1 MVELKNNGDALSCIV
16 LMLDSLAYSNG
27 STVEIETLHDQGC
40 KIFAHMEDSQLSNE
54 ELGRLKP
61 TSNEALNHLYSCNCN
76 TGIEAVFAAH
86 NGETLLVPFKL
97 SQVVERHPWLE
108 DGERTK
114 ELLSTATEHGASSPL
129 MGEDFHALK
138 LQFGERRG
146 FANAPSREEREA
158 LLPPE
163 LVDLMRVDPNG
174 TIH

>member
-40 KIFAHMEDSQLSNE
+40 PIFAHMEEAQLSNE
-54 ELGRLKP
+54 KLGKFKP
-61 TSNEALNHLYSCNCN
+61 TSDEALNHLYSCNCN

-97 SQVVERHPWLE
+97 SEVVECHPWLE
-108 DGERTK
+108 DGDHMK
-114 ELLSTATEHGASSPL
+114 KMIATAGEHGSDSPL
-129 MGEDFHALK
+129 MGKDFHALK
-138 LQFGERRG
+138 LQFSERRG
-146 FANAPSREEREA
+146 YNNPPSREEREE

-163 LVDLMRVDPNG
+163 LVELLKVDPNG

>member
-1 MVELKNNGDALSCIV
+1 MVELKNNGAALSCIV
-16 LMLDSLAYSNG
+16 LMLDSLASSNN
-27 STVEIETLHDQGC
+27 STVEIETLHDNEC
-40 KIFAHMEDSQLSNE
+40 LIFSHIKEAHLSNE
-54 ELGRLKP
+54 DLGRLRP

-76 TGIEAVFAAH
+76 TGIEAVFAAQ

-97 SQVVERHPWLE
+97 SEVVECHPWLK

-114 ELLSTATEHGASSPL
+114 GLLAAAHEHGSDSPL

-138 LQFGERRG
+138 LQFTERRG
-146 FANAPSREEREA
+146 LSNPPSREEREA

-163 LVDLMRVDPNG
+163 LVDLMKVNPNG